1 MEQKMN
7 IFEKAMFAGAATAEE
22 NEGDQVNEEGLLVC
36 GKCGTPKET
45 WFEVA
50 GVIPRRK
57 VPCLCRCESHRY
69 DEFVLEQK
77 AAYRKEREESWK
89 ESLRY
94 MGYQGWSQY
103 SFDKMSAAVGQAL
116 SAGKRYVEKWD
127 VMLEKNAGLL
137 LYGDVGCGKT
147 YLAGCIAN
155 ALMESGETV
164 TMMSVTQVISAIES
178 RKDAADALMERLRHA
193 NLFVLDDLGVE
204 RTTPYA
210 LEKLYDVVNTR
221 YASGKPL
228 IVTTNMS
235 MQYMR
240 ETTSEAEKR
249 VYSRVAEMCMPI
261 RVEGIARK
269 QRSADRVNYIRQEL
283 GLTEL

>member
-1 MEQKMN
+1 MN
-7 IFEKAMFAGAATAEE
+7 LFEKAMFAGAATAEKS
-22 NEGDQVNEEGLLVC
+22 EGDQVNESGLLVC

-77 AAYRKEREESWK
+77 AAYRKEREENWK

-94 MGYQGWSQY
+94 MGYPAWEHY
-103 SFDKMSAAVGQAL
+103 SFSSAGSEIGQAL
-116 SAGKRYVEKWD
+116 SQAKRYVEDWEW
-127 VMLEKNAGLL
+127 MLENNAGLL
-137 LYGDVGCGKT
+137 LYGDVGSGKT
-147 YLAGCIAN
+147 YLAACIAN
-155 ALMESGETV
+155 ALLADGETV
-164 TMMSVTQVISAIES
+164 AMMSVPQVIAAIET
-178 RKDAADALMERLRHA
+178 RKDAAERLMERVQYA
-193 NLFVLDDLGVE
+193 NLLILDDLGAE
-204 RTTPYA
+204 RTTSYA
-210 LEKLYDVVNTR
+210 LEKMYDVVNTR

-240 ETTSEAEKR
+240 DTTVEAEKR
-249 VYSRVAEMCMPI
+249 IYSRVGEMCTPI
-261 RVEGIARK
+261 RVLGSARK
-269 QRSADRVNYIRQEL
+269 QRSADRVNQIRMKL
-283 GLTEL
+283 GMDSL